1 MCDKL
6 TGEITKLRKEAFE
19 LKQEL
24 KIVQRKQSQSVWY
37 EKSKQKKSKSE
48 GKKRDKVLNTDGSDK
63 VINTDS
69 TDNNSASVT
78 LPSMFNRLKEQT
90 TTHPSAQSVPE
101 VS

>member
-1 MCDKL
+1 MK
-6 TGEITKLRKEAFE
+6 T
-19 LKQEL
+19 
-24 KIVQRKQSQSVWY
+24 
-37 EKSKQKKSKSE
+37 
-48 GKKRDKVLNTDGSDK
+48 VLNTDGSDK

-101 VS
+101 TPSVGDSANVQGSECGPNKNKNSHFL